1 MSPVLPAWNILTP
14 LREYKWRGRTM
25 NRRKVWL
32 HIHTTAATAACS
44 STIAATAPARRPGKT
59 DVPDPKKRD
68 REVGAS
74 GRGAEGGELIAFS
87 AATLLPQLIFDMNSM
102 GGWWLVS
109 LPALICS
116 LQISSC
122 PYESI
127 SVHYVSERT
136 NDVVLIHQT
145 CTDFKPPSL
154 SRSET
159 LHSDHFIL
167 RHRRQTITWV
177 SVLLECSERE
187 EIRPRRGRGGW
198 NVFGSDFHLHLR
210 PI

>member
-1 MSPVLPAWNILTP
+1 
-14 LREYKWRGRTM
+14 M
-25 NRRKVWL
+25 NRRKV
-32 HIHTTAATAACS
+32 
-44 STIAATAPARRPGKT
+44 IAVHALRRRRRRVVVLLQRRRRRGAREKPMCPIQRKEIERSARR
-59 DVPDPKKRD
+59 
-68 REVGAS
+68 
-74 GRGAEGGELIAFS
+74 AEGGRRTHCFLGCDS
-87 AATLLPQLIFDMNSM
+87 PSLPQLIFDMSSM

-122 PYESI
+122 PYQSI

-136 NDVVLIHQT
+136 NDVVLIHRT

-177 SVLLECSERE
+177 SALLECSERE

-198 NVFGSDFHLHLR
+198 NVFGSGFHLHLR